1 MSRWKGDIAMQFKLY
16 TDVHEFYNDTY
27 DVLMRHEAQNL
38 IPLGNIIIGHEG
50 KDITDW
56 RDPINWLMAT
66 ISDAKGIQ
74 LTAIMTPPHN
84 ITLYATDNIIN
95 LEAINCLIDGLKDRE
110 IPGVLTEKALAEYF
124 AKEYTLRKGI
134 TFKTTMSQR
143 IYELT
148 AVNPDIQKVGIVRL
162 LDEKDIHFFPY
173 WAEAFYAAG
182 SYGKKEMSIPQD
194 ADPYLYRIASKK
206 LYILE
211 DNGIPVSMAGY
222 TRVMQT
228 AIGVA
233 FVYTPPYERRKGY
246 ATSIVAQISQLALD
260 KGFTKCV
267 LYTDLANPTSNSI
280 YQKIGFMPICDSLQ
294 LNFE

>member
-1 MSRWKGDIAMQFKLY
+1 MQFKLY

-50 KDITDW
+50 KDKTDW
-56 RDPINWLMAT
+56 RDPVNWFMAT

-95 LEAINCLIDGLKDRE
+95 PEAINCLIDGLKDRE
-110 IPGVLTEKALAEYF
+110 IPGVITEKTLAEYF

-134 TFKTTMSQR
+134 TFETTMSQR

-182 SYGKKEMSIPQD
+182 SYGKTEMSIPQD

-222 TRVMQT
+222 TREMQT
-228 AIGVA
+228 VIGVA

-280 YQKIGFMPICDSLQ
+280 YQKIGYMPICDSLQ
-294 LNFE
+294 LKFEQ